1 MDDKFHTVRGYEIK
15 NYNEKTITSAMEDYL
30 EMIYRHLL
38 NEKYIRVNQLSKLLN
53 VSNSSVSKMIQKLTK
68 LGLINYEKY
77 GIITMTKKGKNL
89 GHFLLKRH
97 NIIEEFLIFIGCT
110 DDILIQTELIEH
122 IINKETI
129 EKIEK
134 LLSFFKS
141 NKDIMEQYNEYKKN
155 T

>member
-1 MDDKFHTVRGYEIK
+1 MV
-15 NYNEKTITSAMEDYL
+15 
-30 EMIYRHLL
+30 
-38 NEKYIRVNQLSKLLN
+38 
-53 VSNSSVSKMIQKLTK
+53 QKLTK

-77 GIITMTKKGKNL
+77 GVITMTKKGKNL

-97 NIIEEFLIFIGCT
+97 NIIEEFLTFIGCT

-129 EKIEK
+129 ERMEK
-134 LLSFFKS
+134 LLTFFKS
-141 NKDIMEQYNEYKKN
+141 NKDVMEKYEQYKKN